1 MMDSSSNNEKRCSN
15 CKHWFTDERIAEK
28 YGEGW
33 GECSKHID
41 HFFCDHQAICFVD
54 KSEINNNDK
63 EKC

>member
-1 MMDSSSNNEKRCSN
+1 MKSVVV
-15 CKHWFTDERIAEK
+15 IASIGLQMSALPK
-28 YGEGW
+28 NMVKAG